1 MMRRMLGAPLGG
13 TARGG
18 QYVLESVALSLI
30 TPPNG
35 IGGGG
40 ICFPSIVTV
49 ASGEPGVP
57 LICWPGAGEATNIA
71 AAAVSSEKPKYFSL
85 CFMVLVLV
93 IESPKVL
100 PVVICAPSI
109 IVFFVRRF
117 DCHANRTREIFYE

>member
-1 MMRRMLGAPLGG
+1 MTSRMLGAPLGA
-13 TARGG
+13 TTRGG
-18 QYVLESVALSLI
+18 QYGVESLTLSLI

-85 CFMVLVLV
+85 CFMSFVSVT
-93 IESPKVL
+93 ESLENDVPCGC
-100 PVVICAPSI
+100 CA
-109 IVFFVRRF
+109 
-117 DCHANRTREIFYE
+117 